1 MKIGIIGLGLIGGSM
16 AKAISEHTDHTVLGA
31 DIDSCVVLKAKM
43 TKVIKE
49 ELREEDLSACDMLI
63 LALYPKAT
71 VEYLKSHADKI
82 KKGALVIDC
91 CGVKSVVCAPVK
103 SLADA
108 HGFTFIGGHPMA
120 GTEHSGFE
128 YSLASLFSGASMILT
143 PYPDHDLS
151 SLEFAKEFFLKIGFG
166 AVIITTPF
174 IHDKRIAFTSQLAHI
189 VSNAYVKSPT
199 AVNFKGFSAGSFRD
213 LTRVAYLNETM
224 WTELFL
230 ENRENLSEEIDCIVA
245 RLKEYSAA
253 LKAEDAATLKQ
264 LLKEGREL
272 KEKVDSL

>member
-1 MKIGIIGLGLIGGSM
+1 MNIGIIGLGLIGGSM
-16 AKAISEHTDHTVLGA
+16 AKAITEHTDHAVLGA
-31 DIDSCVVLKAKM
+31 DIDPCVVLKAKM
-43 TKVIKE
+43 TKVISR
-49 ELREEDLSACDMLI
+49 ELLEEDLSSLDMLL
-63 LALYPKAT
+63 LALYPRDT
-71 VEYLKSHADKI
+71 VQYLQDHAHQI
-82 KKGALVIDC
+82 KKGALVVDC
-91 CGVKSVVCAPVK
+91 CGVKQVVCEPIKPIA
-103 SLADA
+103 AE

-120 GTEHSGFE
+120 GTERSGFE

-143 PYPDHDLS
+143 PYPDHDLR
-151 SLEFAKEFFLKIGFG
+151 SLEFAKEFFLQIGFG
-166 AVIITTPF
+166 AVIITTPL

-199 AVNFKGFSAGSFRD
+199 AINFKGFSAGSFKD

-230 ENRENLSEEIDCIVA
+230 DNRENLAEEIDCIVD

-253 LKAEDAATLKQ
+253 LKAEDAAALKQ

-272 KEKVDSL
+272 KEKVDNL

>member
-16 AKAISEHTDHTVLGA
+16 AKAISEHTDHTVLGL
-31 DIDSCVVLKAKM
+31 DLDPCIVLKAKM
-43 TKVIKE
+43 TKVISQ
-49 ELREEDLSACDMLI
+49 ELSEDSLSCCDMLI
-63 LALYPKAT
+63 VALYPKAT
-71 VEYLKSHADKI
+71 VEYISQHAHQI

-91 CGVKSVVCAPVK
+91 CGVKQVVCTPLK
-103 SLADA
+103 SIAKE

-143 PYPDHDLS
+143 PYPDHDLR
-151 SLEFAKEFFLKIGFG
+151 SLEFAKEFFLTIGFG
-166 AVIITTPF
+166 SVVITTPF
-174 IHDKRIAFTSQLAHI
+174 LHDKRIAFTSQLAHI

-199 AVNFKGFSAGSFRD
+199 AVNFKGFSAGSFKD

-230 ENRENLSEEIDCIVA
+230 ENRENLAQEIDNIIA
-245 RLKEYSAA
+245 RLREYGDA
-253 LKAEDAATLKQ
+253 LKAQDAPALKQ
-264 LLKEGREL
+264 LLKEGRER
-272 KEKVDSL
+272 KEEVDRL

>member
-16 AKAISEHTDHTVLGA
+16 AKAITEHTDHTVLGA
-31 DIDSCVVLKAKM
+31 DLDSSVVLKAKM
-43 TKVIKE
+43 TKVIE
-49 ELREEDLSACDMLI
+49 QELLEEDLPSCDMLI

-71 VEYLKSHADKI
+71 VEYISAHAGKI

-91 CGVKSVVCAPVK
+91 CGVKEVVCTPVR
-103 SLADA
+103 SIAA
-108 HGFTFIGGHPMA
+108 EHGFTFIGGHPMA

-128 YSLASLFSGASMILT
+128 YSLASLFAGASMILT
-143 PYPDHDLS
+143 PYPDHDLACV
-151 SLEFAKEFFLKIGFG
+151 EFAKEFFLKIGFG
-166 AVIITTPF
+166 SVIITTPL
-174 IHDKRIAFTSQLAHI
+174 IHDKRIAFTSQLAHV

-199 AVNFKGFSAGSFRD
+199 AINFKGFSAGSFRD

-230 ENRENLSEEIDCIVA
+230 ENRENLAEEIDCIA
-245 RLKEYSAA
+245 DRLREYSAA
-253 LKAEDAATLKQ
+253 LKAEDAETLKQ

-272 KEKVDSL
+272 KEKVDRL